1 MDLSTL
7 IPQNPPRDQFP
18 REFRIDPQYR
28 RSCLYLV
35 IGGWLVIGTIFFVG
49 VGMGNPIDARIWPG
63 LIDFGLAPIALWL
76 YVTSY
81 RLRIDEWGLSRRRFW
96 WWTLWPWKSF
106 AAGEILVDR
115 LLYKF
120 QARPFWD
127 RHVVAIYL
135 PEGDQKFL
143 QNVVERTV
151 PDQCLIEGR
160 RLKLSVEKVS
170 EVTLRL
176 VLFRKLRVS
185 DQGCEL
191 VGRGTSWRWE
201 SISAFRIEARKT
213 GEGKDVYHL
222 IVTKNDGSGI
232 RGYINQVSLPGTS
245 VVPHMTGHDE
255 WIPYV
260 QSLVPLRCW
269 KYLRMRGELQSLEEG
284 EFRLA
289 QWKNPIRFMRWIE
302 IAGWV
307 CLPFTVFFFGQRI
320 LAWWNIPFLALGWKL
335 LFTIISLLM
344 MVMLPLLICGMARY
358 HQWRLHRKID
368 ETNQQIE
375 AFLMPQVLVANLS
388 EGMAL

>member
-7 IPQNPPRDQFP
+7 ITQNSPLDQFP

-35 IGGWLVIGTIFFVG
+35 IGGWIVIGTMFFVG
-49 VGMGNPIDARIWPG
+49 AAMGNPIDTRIWPG
-63 LIDFGLAPIALWL
+63 LIVFGLAPITLWL
-76 YVTSY
+76 YVTTY
-81 RLRIDEWGLSRRRFW
+81 RLRLDEWGISRRRFW
-96 WWTLWPWKSF
+96 WWTLWPWESF
-106 AAGEILVDR
+106 AEGEVLVDK

-120 QARPFWD
+120 QTRPFWD
-127 RHVVAIYL
+127 RYVVAIYL

-143 QNVVERTV
+143 QDIVERTV
-151 PDQCLIEGR
+151 PAQCLMEGR

-185 DQGCEL
+185 DLGCEL
-191 VGRGTSWRWE
+191 VGRGISWRWE
-201 SISAFRIEARKT
+201 SIFAFRIEARKT
-213 GEGKDVYHL
+213 GEGKDVYYL
-222 IVTKNDGSGI
+222 IVTGNDGSGI
-232 RGYINQVSLPGTS
+232 RGYINQVSLPGSS

-255 WIPYV
+255 WIPHV
-260 QSLVPLRCW
+260 QSFVPLRCW
-269 KYLRMRGELQSLEEG
+269 KYLRMKGELQSLEEG

-307 CLPFTVFFFGQRI
+307 CLPFAVFFFGQGI
-320 LAWWNIPFLALGWKL
+320 IVWWNIPFLALGWKL

-358 HQWRLHRKID
+358 QQWRFQRKID

-375 AFLMPQVLVANLS
+375 AFLKPQQHAANLS
-388 EGMAL
+388 EGVAV